1 MNGRL
6 QIWNIPNNKCDGIDS
21 TVSKG
26 KEWRKNATREGLR
39 KQFLGKVLPIFIE
52 LECFWI
58 IVSLCVCLRVCV
70 CACMFTWE
78 WKYLF
83 FYYFCN
89 NVTFPSFLVFM
100 SIFLLLF
107 LYFLF
112 LFLFLFLFF
121 FFLLVVYFSFT
132 NDRNPSLKF
141 LALLYFVSLG
151 AARHLF

>member
-70 CACMFTWE
+70 CACVLVCLRGSESICFFIIFVIMS
-78 WKYLF
+78 LF
-83 FYYFCN
+83 HHFSYSC
-89 NVTFPSFLVFM
+89 PSFSSSSFTSSSSFSSSSSSSSSS
-100 SIFLLLF
+100 SIFRSQMIAIRLWS
-107 LYFLF
+107 
-112 LFLFLFLFF
+112 
-121 FFLLVVYFSFT
+121 FLLCFT
-132 NDRNPSLKF
+132 
-141 LALLYFVSLG
+141 
-151 AARHLF
+151 LFH